1 MNKLKVFIS
10 YPPLESEKGTAQI
23 GQNRQFQWF
32 AKHSVI
38 YPMVPAYA
46 ATLLSKK
53 GYHVFWDDAIA
64 KKESYAT
71 WIGRVAKEKPDVI
84 AIETKTPVVK
94 KHWHIIADIKKKS
107 PQTKVVL
114 MGDHVTELPEES
126 MSSSKVDYVLTGGD
140 YDFLLLSV
148 CDYISNGK
156 TLEPGIWFREKSKIS
171 NTGKFNLSHDLNSL
185 PQIDREL
192 TRYDLYTENGN
203 YKHLPG
209 TYTMVGRDC
218 WWGKCKFCS
227 WPSLYPKFRT
237 RKPELLVE
245 EIEMLV
251 HKYKIKEIMDDT
263 GCFPIGEWL
272 HKFCNLM
279 IAKGLNKKVRIS
291 CNMRFGALSFDEY
304 KLMAKAGFRFLLFGV
319 ESANQKTLDRINKG
333 ITVKEILNGAEWAK
347 KAGLNPHLTVM
358 IGYPWENYSMAKKT
372 IELAKDLFNK
382 GYADTLQATIVM
394 PYPNT
399 PLYKECLKN
408 KWLDIKP
415 GDWEKFDMRQRI
427 MKSPLTEEQIKE
439 LTSSLYKLF
448 FSPRYIFNQIM
459 SIKNTDD
466 VLYILRGAN
475 KIIMKH
481 LKDFQR

>member
-1 MNKLKVFIS
+1 MSKLKVFIS

-53 GYHVFWDDAIA
+53 GYDVFWDDAIA
-64 KKESYAT
+64 KKESYVT

-94 KHWHIIADIKKKS
+94 MHWHIIADIKKKS

-126 MSSSKVDYVLTGGD
+126 MSSSKADYVLTGGD

-148 CDYISNGK
+148 CDSISTSK

-171 NTGKFNLSHDLNSL
+171 NTGRFNLNHDLNSL
-185 PQIDREL
+185 PQINREL

-272 HKFCNLM
+272 HKFCNMM
-279 IAKGLNKKVRIS
+279 ITKGLNKKVRIS

-372 IELAKDLFNK
+372 IELAKDLFHK

-448 FSPRYIFNQIM
+448 FSPRYIFNQII

-466 VLYILRGAN
+466 ALYILRGAN